1 MKGQLY
7 TLEEVIAFIKQ
18 GFTISVAGCEE
29 LLTKLPLGNWIG
41 GTIPYFMDS
50 DKGKLATDLIFVNKL
65 NTFENPYKIVSYDEN
80 DINNIVTDSHDNGY
94 TLLIIPPFQ
103 KVHEAYALQAEDLD
117 GIYNNP
123 IVGWIAGTD
132 LNSNDKPKTFNGSTG
147 EVYENKA
154 IAMHVAL
161 PEDKFAQIDIINIFD
176 TDENTDE
183 IRFYSDSFKAS
194 SCMINGKDTNFAEY
208 ILANNIDTKFPLTAD
223 YSGASINTSIKEV
236 NQEKGEV
243 SFFAPIF
250 KSKTYHFSKS
260 LDNYV
265 ERFENQTKELS
276 EDSEFSCLCILNY
289 VYGELENKT
298 IANFTGP
305 ATFGEV
311 AYLLLNQTLVTLNI
325 NEI

>member
-18 GFTISVAGCEE
+18 GFVLSVAGDENI
-29 LLTKLPLGNWIG
+29 LKQLPLGNWIG

-50 DKGKLATDLIFVNKL
+50 DKGKLNTDLIFVNRL
-65 NTFENPYKIVSYDEN
+65 TVQDNSFKILVYNEDNIS
-80 DINNIVTDSHDNGY
+80 NIVMNSYDNGY
-94 TLLIIPPFQ
+94 TLIIIPPFQ
-103 KVHEAYALQAEDLD
+103 KVHENYALQAEDLD

-132 LNSNDKPKTFNGSTG
+132 LNGNDIPKTFNGLTG
-147 EVYENKA
+147 ETYEDKA
-154 IAMHVAL
+154 IAIHVEL
-161 PEDKFAQIDIINIFD
+161 PENQFAQLDIVNIFD
-176 TDENTDE
+176 TDKNTDE
-183 IRFYSDSFKAS
+183 IKFYSDSFEVS

-223 YSGASINTSIKEV
+223 YSGASINVSIKEV
-236 NQEKGEV
+236 NNESEKV
-243 SFFAPIF
+243 SFFAPVF
-250 KSKTYHFSKS
+250 KSKTYHFSKP

-265 ERFENQTKELS
+265 QRFENQTKELS

-311 AYLLLNQTLVTLNI
+311 AYVLLNQTLVTLNI

>member
-1 MKGQLY
+1 MKSQLY

-18 GFTISVAGCEE
+18 GFVLSVAGDENI
-29 LLTKLPLGNWIG
+29 LKQLPLGNWIG

-50 DKGKLATDLIFVNKL
+50 DKGKLNTDLIFVNRLTVQDNSFKIL
-65 NTFENPYKIVSYDEN
+65 AYNEENIS
-80 DINNIVTDSHDNGY
+80 NIVTDSYGNGY
-94 TLLIIPPFQ
+94 TLIIIPPFQ
-103 KVHEAYALQAEDLD
+103 KVLENYALQAEDLD

-123 IVGWIAGTD
+123 IVGWAAGTD
-132 LNSNDKPKTFNGSTG
+132 LNSNDIPKTFNGLTG
-147 EVYENKA
+147 ETYEDKA
-154 IAMHVAL
+154 IAIHVEL
-161 PEDKFAQIDIINIFD
+161 PENQFAQLDIVNIFD
-176 TDENTDE
+176 TDKNTDE
-183 IRFYSDSFKAS
+183 IKFYSDSFEVS

-223 YSGASINTSIKEV
+223 YSGASINVSIKEV
-236 NQEKGEV
+236 NSESEKV
-243 SFFAPIF
+243 SFFAPVF
-250 KSKTYHFSKS
+250 KSKTYHFSKP

-265 ERFENQTKELS
+265 QRFENQTKELS

>member
-18 GFTISVAGCEE
+18 GFVLSVAGDENI
-29 LLTKLPLGNWIG
+29 LKQLPLGNWIG

-50 DKGKLATDLIFVNKL
+50 DKGKLNTDLIFVNRL
-65 NTFENPYKIVSYDEN
+65 TVQDNSFKILVYNEDNIS
-80 DINNIVTDSHDNGY
+80 NIVMNSYDNGY
-94 TLLIIPPFQ
+94 TLIIIPPFQ
-103 KVHEAYALQAEDLD
+103 KVHENYALQAEDLD

-123 IVGWIAGTD
+123 IVGWAAGTD
-132 LNSNDKPKTFNGSTG
+132 LNSNDIPKIFNGLTG
-147 EVYENKA
+147 ETYEDKA
-154 IAMHVAL
+154 IAIHVEL
-161 PEDKFAQIDIINIFD
+161 PENQFAQLDIVNIFD
-176 TDENTDE
+176 TDKNTDE
-183 IRFYSDSFKAS
+183 IKFYSDSFEVS

-223 YSGASINTSIKEV
+223 YSGASINVSIKEV
-236 NQEKGEV
+236 NNESEKV
-243 SFFAPIF
+243 SFFAPVF
-250 KSKTYHFSKS
+250 KSKTYHFSKP

-265 ERFENQTKELS
+265 QRFENQTKELS

-311 AYLLLNQTLVTLNI
+311 AYVLLNQTLVTLNI